1 MTKRN
6 MSLILPLALCAS
18 LACSKDKKK
27 VEKPD
32 TTDTGASVDEKKPT
46 TTTDNTDKTEVVD
59 GDLRDAIL
67 ALRRVHFPYD
77 SSTLVPASREAL
89 ADAASKLTKHPD
101 VAIFVQGHS
110 DARGTT
116 EYNVA
121 LGDRRGQ
128 IVADYL
134 ARAGIGV
141 DRLKVVSYGE
151 EKPLET
157 TGAANALAKNRRVDF
172 KLMRGEIKLVI
183 EEGTTVDDSGT
194 PITP

>member
-1 MTKRN
+1 MRTTTVT
-6 MSLILPLALCAS
+6 IALTTLLSIAAS
-18 LACSKDKKK
+18 CSKDKKK
-27 VEKPD
+27 VEEPAPKATYEPAEKPAA
-32 TTDTGASVDEKKPT
+32 TDGTKS
-46 TTTDNTDKTEVVD
+46 KTEVVD

-89 ADAASKLTKHPD
+89 ADAASKLTKYPE

-128 IVADYL
+128 IVSDYL
-134 ARAGIGV
+134 SRAGIGV

-151 EKPLET
+151 EQPLVT
-157 TGAANALAKNRRVDF
+157 AGDAAAMSKNRRVDF
-172 KLMRGEIKLVI
+172 KLMRGDVQLVI
-183 EEGTTVDDSGT
+183 EEGTTLNDGGDPMT
-194 PITP
+194 AKP